1 MSIFYKYEWDE
12 ENKELTVFINP
23 TEAFYEFAA
32 EYAPNDHHV
41 PKRKSLLDSARKFA
55 QRVLPEGTVVGS
67 YRVKFQQFLVAV
79 LDEKNGATRE
89 LMEGPAQANYLVKND
104 ETLKDIAQMLTID
117 DASLKKANQMEG
129 DTVFVGMNL
138 KVPCY
143 LHTVV
148 TSDSILKIAQ
158 RYDISKDSIRKL
170 NSLRTDC
177 LKIGQE
183 LKIPKRLY

>member
-1 MSIFYKYEWDE
+1 
-12 ENKELTVFINP
+12 
-23 TEAFYEFAA
+23 
-32 EYAPNDHHV
+32 
-41 PKRKSLLDSARKFA
+41 
-55 QRVLPEGTVVGS
+55 
-67 YRVKFQQFLVAV
+67 
-79 LDEKNGATRE
+79 
-89 LMEGPAQANYLVKND
+89 MEGPAQANYLVKND

>member
-1 MSIFYKYEWDE
+1 MNIFYKYEWDE
-12 ENKELTVFINP
+12 ANRELTVFINP

-32 EYAPNDHHV
+32 EYTTNNQNE
-41 PKRKSLLDSARKFA
+41 PKRKNLLESARRFA
-55 QRVLPEGTVVGS
+55 QTVLPNGTSVKS

-89 LMEGPAQANYLVKND
+89 LMEGPAHVNYKVNSN

-117 DASLKKANQMEG
+117 EASLKKANQLEG

-158 RYDISKDSIRKL
+158 KYDISRDSIRKL
-170 NSLRTDC
+170 NTLSTDC

-183 LKIPKRLY
+183 LMIPKRLY